1 MTMHLLPAF
10 FTTTA
15 TKRKSNSTPKTAKQ
29 IEHEKWLQSQGLSRE
44 QLKRK
49 KVVDPNWKT
58 KYNENIRV
66 EPRAN
71 YESSG
76 MSGSKDFAAKRGIM
90 EAIHKE
96 SEHVR
101 KEILVKASRVMPL
114 YNKGGLQ
121 YASPAED
128 MTQIG
133 SKSRRG

>member
-1 MTMHLLPAF
+1 MHLLPAF
-10 FTTTA
+10 FTTTS
-15 TKRKSNSTPKTAKQ
+15 TSRKSKGKPKTQKQ

-44 QLKRK
+44 QLSRK

-58 KYNENIRV
+58 KYTDTLKV
-66 EPRAN
+66 DSKTK
-71 YESSG
+71 YESAG
-76 MSGSKDFAAKRGIM
+76 MSGSRDFAAKRGIM

-96 SEHVR
+96 PEHVR
-101 KEILVKASRVMPL
+101 REILIKASRCMPL
-114 YNKGGLQ
+114 YNKGGIQ

>member
-15 TKRKSNSTPKTAKQ
+15 TKRKPNNTPKTAKQ

-58 KYNENIRV
+58 KYTENTRV
-66 EPRAN
+66 ERRAN

-96 SEHVR
+96 PEHVR
-101 KEILVKASRVMPL
+101 KEILAKASRVMPL

>member
-15 TKRKSNSTPKTAKQ
+15 TKRKPNNTPKTTKQ
-29 IEHEKWLQSQGLSRE
+29 IEHEKWLQSQGLSRD

-58 KYNENIRV
+58 KYTDSLRV

-96 SEHVR
+96 PEHVR
-101 KEILVKASRVMPL
+101 KEILAKASRVMPL

>member
-15 TKRKSNSTPKTAKQ
+15 TKRKSNNTPKTAKQ
-29 IEHEKWLQSQGLSRE
+29 IEHEKWLQSQGLSRD

-58 KYNENIRV
+58 KYTDSLRIEHKT
-66 EPRAN
+66 N

-76 MSGSKDFAAKRGIM
+76 MSGSKDFAAKKGIM

-96 SEHVR
+96 PEHVR
-101 KEILVKASRVMPL
+101 KEILAKASRVMPL